1 MKHPITAEEAVALI
15 PDGASILIGGFLGCG
30 TPLRLIEALIAAGTK
45 DLTIIANDTGRTN
58 EGIGRLIHEGRVSH
72 VVASHIGTNADTQE
86 KLINGTM
93 QVDLVPQGTL
103 VERIRAGGYG
113 LGGVLTKTGL
123 GTLVAEKGEV
133 VTLNGEE
140 WLYEPPIKADFA
152 LVYADVADQV
162 GNLAYRFTAHNFNP
176 AMALAGG
183 KVIAEVREI
192 VPVGAIA
199 PDDVKTP
206 GVVVDYLIAKAKS

>member
-1 MKHPITAEEAVALI
+1 MKKPITAEEAVALI
-15 PDGASILIGGFLGCG
+15 PDGASILIGGFLVCG
-30 TPLRLIEALIAAGTK
+30 TPFRLIEALAAAGK
-45 DLTIIANDTGRTN
+45 KNLTIIANDTGRPN
-58 EGIGRLIHEGRVSH
+58 EGIGRLIHEGLVSRVI
-72 VVASHIGTNADTQE
+72 ASHIGTNTETQR
-86 KLINGTM
+86 KMLDGSM

-133 VTLNGEE
+133 VTLGGEQ

-152 LVYADVADQV
+152 FIYADVADQV
-162 GNLAYRFTAHNFNP
+162 GNLTYRFTAHNFNP
-176 AMALAGG
+176 AIALAGG
-183 KVIAEVREI
+183 TVIAEAREL
-192 VPVGAIA
+192 VPVGSIA

-206 GVVVDYLIAKAKS
+206 GIVVDYLIARA